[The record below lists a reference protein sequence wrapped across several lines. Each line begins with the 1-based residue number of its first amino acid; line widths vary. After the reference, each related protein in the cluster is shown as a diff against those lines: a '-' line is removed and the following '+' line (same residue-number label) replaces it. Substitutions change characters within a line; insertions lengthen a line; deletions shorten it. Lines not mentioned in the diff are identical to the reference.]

1 MVRTFQ
7 GWIISSAVHGS
18 LRGPEGRGE
27 GDGRDG
33 AAAGGEDGLLGA
45 LADGGGE
52 EGLETDGGLLGR
64 FMPE

>member
-1 MVRTFQ
+1 MGRTFQ

-18 LRGPEGRGE
+18 LRGRKAVVRET
-27 GDGRDG
+27 DGR
-33 AAAGGEDGLLGA
+33 AAGGEDGLLGA